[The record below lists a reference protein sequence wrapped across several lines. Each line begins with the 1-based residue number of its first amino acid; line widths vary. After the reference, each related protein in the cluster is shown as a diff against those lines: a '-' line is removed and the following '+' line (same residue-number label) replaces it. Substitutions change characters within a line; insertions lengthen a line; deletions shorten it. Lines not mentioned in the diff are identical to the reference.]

1 MFDVRAYRLI
11 CSMTILQRRILSQ
24 HPACV
29 VSMKFLLLDFA
40 SWNFTSGVLYLAKS
54 MHRHEPTVSRTK
66 THTQAGH
73 GGSGSCTSDAS
84 RAKNHCES
92 HLSMSAWS
100 WKGLLCFS
108 SISWTRAISPAAS
121 ICFCLFLIISS
132 AARACGAPRSR
143 HCLRLSSSVCHLPR
157 FPLVPH
163 HWNTNEKVLLEV
175 LSCHM
180 LHGRNA
186 NL

>member
-1 MFDVRAYRLI
+1 MSVSTCSLQLGKARQPVRDSLLCIAEGWQGPERSALGV
-11 CSMTILQRRILSQ
+11 SKVDLKVVLEGKTQRG
-24 HPACV
+24 AA
-29 VSMKFLLLDFA
+29 K
-40 SWNFTSGVLYLAKS
+40 TSEQPMGS
-54 MHRHEPTVSRTK
+54 D
-66 THTQAGH
+66 QAGQD
-73 GGSGSCTSDAS
+73 GCGSCTSDAS

-157 FPLVPH
+157 LPLVPD